1 MTMVMMTISG
11 LVTGTQEKQQNLIL
25 HVPSQAQPASPSKR
39 PHHLILIVIPSLH
52 YFKLEM

>member
-1 MTMVMMTISG
+1 MMVMMTSSG
-11 LVTGTQEKQQNLIL
+11 LVTGTQEKKQNLIL

-52 YFKLEM
+52 YFKLEL